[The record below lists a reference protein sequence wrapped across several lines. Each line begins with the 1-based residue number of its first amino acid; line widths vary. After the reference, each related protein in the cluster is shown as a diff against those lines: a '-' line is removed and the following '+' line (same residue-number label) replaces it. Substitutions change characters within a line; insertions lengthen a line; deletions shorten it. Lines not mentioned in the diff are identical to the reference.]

1 MTATMTLPTTM
12 REAFL
17 RAAADVVDHDDRVAL
32 VLADISAGAD
42 PIPALAARH
51 PDRVL
56 NVGIREQL
64 MVGVAGGLALAG
76 FRPVIHSYAPFAV
89 ERPFEQL
96 KLDLGHQGSGAVVVS
111 IGASYDVG
119 SAGRT
124 HEAPEDVALVDTLP
138 GWTVHVPGHPEEADR
153 LVRDA
158 MAGEGLV
165 YVRLSEASNAAPHL
179 GPGLVRVRAGSEGVV
194 IAVGPVL
201 DAVTEAVARA
211 GRDLT
216 VLYTTTPRPFDAAG
230 LRAAVD
236 ALAPEHAAAPTVTM
250 VEPYLAG
257 TSARVVAEALADRPH
272 RQVML
277 GTRREELRQ
286 YGTRADHDAAHGL
299 DAKAVRSALVS
310 TDMEGSSVK

>member
-1 MTATMTLPTTM
+1 M

-17 RAAADVVDHDDRVAL
+17 HAAADLVHADDRVAL

-42 PIPALAARH
+42 PVPALAARH
-51 PDRVL
+51 PDRVV

-76 FRPVIHSYAPFAV
+76 VRPIVHSYAPFAV
-89 ERPFEQL
+89 ERPYEQL
-96 KLDLGHQGSGAVVVS
+96 KVDLGHQGSGAVLVS

-119 SAGRT
+119 SGGRT
-124 HEAPEDVALVDTLP
+124 HEAPEDVALIDTLP
-138 GWTVHVPGHPEEADR
+138 GWTVHVPGHPDEADR

-158 MAGEGLV
+158 VAADGLV
-165 YVRLSEASNAAPHL
+165 YLRLSDATNAAPHH
-179 GPGLVRVRAGSEGVV
+179 GAGLVTVRRGTEGVV
-194 IAVGPVL
+194 VAVGPVL
-201 DAVTEAVARA
+201 DTVLAAVARA

-236 ALAPEHAAAPTVTM
+236 ALAPKHAAAPTVTV

-277 GTRREELRQ
+277 GTRREELRL
-286 YGTRADHDAAHGL
+286 YGTRAEHDAAHGL
-299 DAKAVRSALVS
+299 DVRQVADAL
-310 TDMEGSSVK
+310 

>member
-1 MTATMTLPTTM
+1 MTATLTVPGTM

-17 RAAADVVDHDDRVAL
+17 QAVAHAVEDDERVAL

-42 PIPALAARH
+42 PVPALAARH

-64 MVGVAGGLALAG
+64 MVGVGGGLALAG
-76 FRPVIHSYAPFAV
+76 LRPVIHSYAPFAV
-89 ERPFEQL
+89 ERPYEQL
-96 KLDLGHQGSGAVVVS
+96 KLDLGHQDLGAVLVS

-119 SAGRT
+119 GGGRT
-124 HEAPEDVALVDTLP
+124 HEAPEDVALIDTLP

-158 MAGEGLV
+158 IAAEGRI
-165 YVRLSEASNAAPHL
+165 YVRLSEATNAAPHH
-179 GPGLVRVRAGSEGVV
+179 GTGLVTVRQGTEGVV
-194 IAVGPVL
+194 VAVGPMLDTVL
-201 DAVTEAVARA
+201 AAVAHS

-230 LRAAVD
+230 LRTAVD
-236 ALAPEHAAAPTVTM
+236 ALAPEHAAAPAVTM

-257 TSARVVAEALADRPH
+257 TSARVVAEALTDRPH
-272 RQVML
+272 RQIML
-277 GTRREELRQ
+277 GTRRRESHR
-286 YGTRADHDAAHGL
+286 YGTRADHDAAQGL
-299 DAKAVRSALVS
+299 DADGVCERI
-310 TDMEGSSVK
+310 SSL

>member
-1 MTATMTLPTTM
+1 MTATLTVPGTM

-17 RAAADVVDHDDRVAL
+17 CAAADAVDTDERVAL

-42 PIPALAARH
+42 PVPALAARH

-64 MVGVAGGLALAG
+64 MVGVGGGLALAG
-76 FRPVIHSYAPFAV
+76 LRPVIHSYAPFTV

-96 KLDLGHQGSGAVVVS
+96 KLDLGHQDVGAVLVS

-119 SAGRT
+119 GAGRT
-124 HEAPEDVALVDTLP
+124 HEAPEDVALIDTLP
-138 GWTVHVPGHPEEADR
+138 GWTVRVPGHPEEADR

-158 MAGEGLV
+158 IAAEGRI
-165 YVRLSEASNAAPHL
+165 YVRLSEATNAAPHH
-179 GPGLVRVRAGSEGVV
+179 GPGLVTVREGTEGVV
-194 IAVGPVL
+194 VAVGPVL
-201 DAVTEAVARA
+201 DTVLEAVARS

-230 LRAAVD
+230 LRVAVD
-236 ALAPEHAAAPTVTM
+236 ALAPEHAAAPMVTM

-277 GTRREELRQ
+277 GTRREELRG
-286 YGTRADHDAAHGL
+286 YGSRADHDAAHGL
-299 DAKAVRSALVS
+299 DASGICEWIRSS
-310 TDMEGSSVK
+310 

>member
-1 MTATMTLPTTM
+1 M

-17 RAAADVVDHDDRVAL
+17 HAVADAVDTDERVAL

-42 PIPALAARH
+42 PVPALAARH
-51 PDRVL
+51 PDRVV

-76 FRPVIHSYAPFAV
+76 LRPVVHSYAPFAV
-89 ERPFEQL
+89 ERPFEAL

-119 SAGRT
+119 SGGRT

-138 GWTVHVPGHPEEADR
+138 GWTVHVPGHPDEADR

-158 MAGEGLV
+158 VAGDGLV
-165 YVRLSEASNAAPHL
+165 YVRLSEASNTAPHH
-179 GPGLVRVRAGSEGVV
+179 GAGLVTVRHGTEGVV
-194 IAVGPVL
+194 VAVGPLLDTVL
-201 DAVTEAVARA
+201 AAVART

-216 VLYTTTPRPFDAAG
+216 VLYTATPRPFDAAG

-277 GTRREELRQ
+277 GTRREELRL

-299 DAKAVRSALVS
+299 DVLQVANAL
-310 TDMEGSSVK
+310 

>member
-1 MTATMTLPTTM
+1 M

-17 RAAADVVDHDDRVAL
+17 WAAADAIDDPAADDRVVL
-32 VLADISAGAD
+32 VLADISAGDD

-76 FRPVIHSYAPFAV
+76 FRPIVHSYAPFAV
-89 ERPFEQL
+89 ERPYEQL
-96 KLDLGHQGSGAVVVS
+96 KLDLGHQGSGAVLVS

-119 SAGRT
+119 SGGRT
-124 HEAPEDVALVDTLP
+124 HQAPEDVGVIDTLP

-158 MAGEGLV
+158 VAGEGLV
-165 YVRLSEASNAAPHL
+165 YVRLSEATNAAPHH
-179 GPGLVRVRAGSEGVV
+179 GAGLVTVQQGRDGVV
-194 IAVGPVL
+194 VAVGRTLDTVL
-201 DAVTEAVARA
+201 EAVASS

-216 VLYTTTPRPFDAAG
+216 VLYTTTPRPFDAVG
-230 LRAAVD
+230 LRAAVE

-257 TSARVVAEALADRPH
+257 TSARVVAEALDDRPH

-277 GTRREELRQ
+277 GTHREESHR

-299 DAKAVRSALVS
+299 DV
-310 TDMEGSSVK
+310 EGIGGRLWSS